1 MQPMT
6 DELIRDLDV
15 RAGAMAFV
23 QSIVDRSEDGTVT
36 REPLQR
42 FEYRGEP
49 IKLLDEGRGI
59 RNPRQLIATLS
70 ILTTVDSAY
79 DDTPG
84 PEGLLRYAIQGRDLG
99 VGDNRKLRV
108 AYERRLPLIW
118 FYGVRRAAFVALMPV
133 FLVAEEAAAKQYVVA
148 IGHEQRLMAG
158 QLLSAAGSMP
168 RDYVKRMTNQRL
180 HQPAFRARV
189 MHAYEAQCAVCSL
202 GHGAL
207 LDAAHIV
214 PDGEPLGEPVTRNGL
229 ALCKIH
235 HAAYDQNILGIS
247 PDRVIFINE
256 AVLREVD
263 GPMLKHGIQ
272 NFHGETLRKLPARR
286 DEQPDPDRLALRFDD
301 FRKAG

>member
-1 MQPMT
+1 
-6 DELIRDLDV
+6 
-15 RAGAMAFV
+15 
-23 QSIVDRSEDGTVT
+23 
-36 REPLQR
+36 
-42 FEYRGEP
+42 
-49 IKLLDEGRGI
+49 
-59 RNPRQLIATLS
+59 
-70 ILTTVDSAY
+70 
-79 DDTPG
+79 
-84 PEGLLRYAIQGRDLG
+84 
-99 VGDNRKLRV
+99 
-108 AYERRLPLIW
+108 
-118 FYGVRRAAFVALMPV
+118 
-133 FLVAEEAAAKQYVVA
+133 
-148 IGHEQRLMAG
+148 
-158 QLLSAAGSMP
+158 
-168 RDYVKRMTNQRL
+168 
-180 HQPAFRARV
+180 